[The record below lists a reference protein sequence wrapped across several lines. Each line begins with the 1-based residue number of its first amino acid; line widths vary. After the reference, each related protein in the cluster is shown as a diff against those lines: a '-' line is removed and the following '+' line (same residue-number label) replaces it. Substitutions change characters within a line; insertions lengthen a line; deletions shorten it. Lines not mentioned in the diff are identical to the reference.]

1 VDENKV
7 TQAGGREARKML
19 VEAIKQQ
26 RVSLACAVTVGIFL
40 IFVFHAPLAPV
51 AVGCLF
57 SLVYLFI
64 RGWTKLSS
72 GKGQRR

>member
-1 VDENKV
+1 
-7 TQAGGREARKML
+7 ML

-40 IFVFHAPLAPV
+40 IFVFHAPVAPV

-57 SLVYLFI
+57 SLVYLFV
-64 RGWTKLSS
+64 RRWTKLSS
-72 GKGQRR
+72 GKEQSS

>member
-1 VDENKV
+1 
-7 TQAGGREARKML
+7 ML
-19 VEAIKQQ
+19 VEAIKGQ
-26 RVSLACAVTVGIFL
+26 RVSLACAVSVGIFL
-40 IFVFHAPLAPV
+40 ILVFHAPVGPV

-72 GKGQRR
+72 GKEQR